1 MKNVKSFV
9 ANGSG
14 PTEKDGR
21 FTKTDPRILFKEN
34 FLINLLER
42 DMSKTTILTKEEE
55 RELIEKYRNDRA
67 KLNEQLVLHNT
78 RAACS
83 IAKRYAVT
91 TEDFDDLIAR
101 AMAGLVI
108 AADKFDIDSGNRF
121 LTYATNWIFNWIQ
134 REYYSRNRKIF
145 NDTTVSITKSDW
157 DKEDESD
164 PENSLIHMLSEL
176 EKEKYLNGVSAET
189 TMQKAEAIDIVQDL
203 ISLLQDPDQFT
214 DLDRAIFNKKMLK
227 DDDDVKMTFQDLSAR
242 FNMSVPDV
250 KKCRDGL
257 CRRLRQYVS
266 NKYDIS
272 CIGDIFGQ

>member
-1 MKNVKSFV
+1 MPMKNVRSFV

-21 FTKTDPRILFKEN
+21 YSKTDPRVLFKEN

-42 DMSKTTILTKEEE
+42 DTSKTTILTKEEE
-55 RELIEKYRNDRA
+55 RALIEKYRNDRE
-67 KLNEQLVLHNT
+67 KLNWELVMHNT

-83 IAKRYAVT
+83 IAKRYAIT

-101 AMAGLVI
+101 AMAGLVV

-145 NDTTVSITKSDW
+145 NDTTVSITKGDW
-157 DKEDESD
+157 DNEDEID

-176 EKEKYLNGVSAET
+176 DKEKYIGESVEKSMQDSEVS
-189 TMQKAEAIDIVQDL
+189 DIVSDLLALIQD
-203 ISLLQDPDQFT
+203 QTQFT
-214 DLDRAIFNKKMLK
+214 DLDRAIFNKKLLK
-227 DDDDVKMTFQDLSAR
+227 ESNTEKTTFQDLSAQ
-242 FNMSVPDV
+242 FNISVPDV
-250 KKCRDGL
+250 KKRRDGL
-257 CRRLRQYVS
+257 CQKLRQYIS
-266 NKYDIS
+266 SKYEVTS
-272 CIGDIFGQ
+272 IGDIFG